1 MSFVTGWS
9 SWAWGPAS
17 ICALAR
23 LTVNWSLAGELII
36 GSAGLAEMC
45 KGAIAEG

>member
-23 LTVNWSLAGELII
+23 LTLSWSVAAELII
-36 GSAGLAEMC
+36 GSVGFGEMC
-45 KGAIAEG
+45 NGAIAEG